1 MNAAA
6 YVKMN
11 NEQLTKEIEKQKKK
25 IKLAQETIE
34 LLKKLQIA
42 EQAKSH
48 NTNIG
53 M

>member
-6 YVKMN
+6 YVRMN
-11 NEQLTKEIEKQKKK
+11 SEQLAKEIDKQKKK
-25 IKLAQETIE
+25 IKIAQETIE

-48 NTNIG
+48 NTNAG

>member
-11 NEQLTKEIEKQKKK
+11 NEQLAKEIEKQKKK

-42 EQAKSH
+42 EQAKMQ
-48 NTNIG
+48 NKNVG